1 MKRVAEPRRIRR
13 VVRPARPASLW
24 QRWNDRRQKA
34 SNRRE
39 PFAVY
44 EYHSPAHAVTHAQMP
59 PLAGKATWVIAS
71 MIMSLIVVLGVVSVD
86 KVVSA
91 SGVVISKTPEV
102 VVQSLEAAIIR
113 EILVREGQ
121 RVKAGDLIARLDS
134 TFAGADLGNLEG
146 QLRSVNAEV
155 ARLDAEAA
163 KTEFDPLPFGVDGIL
178 QASIFGFRKGELQS
192 RLQSFDQKI
201 RELREMRD
209 RAESEQVNLKERL
222 KGASAV
228 QRIRE
233 ELEKKKIG
241 SKLATLSAQD
251 ASAEIAGAL
260 EVARYNAQSASQTIA
275 AMESERNTFIQG
287 WYGEVS
293 QRLLDAKNRMN
304 VLGEEVSKAKLR
316 KTLVDIRAQVDGI
329 VQSLAKLSVGSV
341 LAPGQP
347 LMTIISTDGGLEV
360 EANVL
365 GRDSGFVDSG
375 KPVSVKFDTL
385 PFSTYGMYRGTVISI
400 SPDAFIP
407 QQEAANPTS
416 SVPLGQQNE
425 PYYRARISLD
435 KSELR
440 NLPANFQLMPGMPV
454 VADVRIGERSVL
466 SYFLEKIIPVFKEGF
481 REP

>member
-1 MKRVAEPRRIRR
+1 MTRSAEPRRMRR
-13 VVRPARPASLW
+13 VVRPARPPSLR
-24 QRWNDRRQKA
+24 QRWQAWRQSAAQRRQ
-34 SNRRE
+34 
-39 PFAVY
+39 PVAVY

-71 MIMSLIVVLGVVSVD
+71 MILSLIVILGVVSVD

-91 SGVVISKTPEV
+91 PGVVISKTPEV

-121 RVKAGDLIARLDS
+121 RVKTGDLIARLDS
-134 TFAGADLGNLEG
+134 TFAGADLGNLES

-155 ARLDAEAA
+155 ARLRAEAE
-163 KTEFDPLPFGVDGIL
+163 KIEFDPQPFGADGVL
-178 QASIFGFRKGELQS
+178 QASIFGFRRGELQS

-209 RAESEQVNLKERL
+209 RAESEQANLKERL
-222 KGASAV
+222 KSVTAV

-241 SKLATLSAQD
+241 SKLATLSARD

-260 EVARYNAQSASQTIA
+260 ETARHNADTASQTIA
-275 AMESERNTFIQG
+275 AMESEKNAFIQS

-293 QRLLDAKNRMN
+293 QRLLEAKNRMN
-304 VLGEEVSKAKLR
+304 VISEEINKAKLR
-316 KTLVDIRAQVDGI
+316 KNLVDIHAQVDGI

-347 LMTIISTDGGLEV
+347 FMTLISTDGGLEV

-375 KPVSVKFDTL
+375 KPVSIKFETL
-385 PFSTYGMYRGTVISI
+385 PFSTYGMYRGTVLSI

-416 SVPLGQQNE
+416 SVPMGQQNE

-454 VADVRIGERSVL
+454 TADVRIGERSVL
-466 SYFLEKIIPVFKEGF
+466 SYFLEKIVPVFKEGF